1 MMKFVCAAL
10 TILTVPA
17 FCHAQW
23 KAGAARV
30 SITPDGPLFLAG
42 YGSRTKPAESAAQ
55 ELYAKALAVQ
65 DQSGTVAV
73 LVTSDMLG
81 FPASLSRS
89 VADAVQQRYGI
100 SRDRLSFNSSHTH
113 CGPLVDG
120 MEAAPTWAMQPQ
132 DWQAVEAYTK
142 ELKDKLV
149 TAIGQAIA
157 NLAPARLSFGKTG
170 ASFGIHRRM
179 PGGKIWGPNY
189 AGPADHDVPVLRVEG
204 DGGTVRAVAFGYAC
218 HPSTIGINQFHGDYA
233 GSAQKWLE
241 ERYPGAVALFVMG
254 CGGDVKPYPNQSIE
268 LADSYGAMLGAAVH
282 TLMAKPLTSVTGRMT
297 VAFDTVSLDFAEP
310 PTRAQLNERL
320 KTGNSLMKRHAEV
333 MLKTLDRDGR
343 LPAKYTYP
351 VQAWQFGKELT
362 FVAMGGEVV
371 SEYALRLKRELGAEG
386 LWVAGYSNDVF
397 AYIPSRRILEEGGY
411 EAGLS
416 SMEFYLKPGPW
427 TTSVEETVVSK
438 VHEVVKRV
446 RAELKK

>member
-1 MMKFVCAAL
+1 MRLVFAAL
-10 TILTVPA
+10 AIVMVPGMG
-17 FCHAQW
+17 HAQW
-23 KAGAARV
+23 KAGAAKV
-30 SITPDGPLFLAG
+30 SITPRGPLFQSG
-42 YGSRTKPAESAAQ
+42 YGSRTRPAESAAQ

-65 DQSGTVAV
+65 DPSGAVAV

-81 FPASLSRS
+81 FPASLSKA
-89 VADAVQQRYGI
+89 VADAVNQKYGI
-100 SRDRLSFNSSHTH
+100 RRDRLSFNSSHTH
-113 CGPLVDG
+113 CGPAVSG
-120 MEAAPTWAMQPQ
+120 MEAAPSWAMKSE
-132 DWQAVEAYTK
+132 DLQAIEVYTK
-142 ELKDKLV
+142 ELKEKLV
-149 TAIGQAIA
+149 ALIGEAIA
-157 NLAPARLSFGKTG
+157 NQAPARVSFGKTG

-189 AGPADHDVPVLRVEG
+189 AGPADRDVPVLRVEG
-204 DGGTVRAVAFGYAC
+204 ESGKVRAVAFGYAC
-218 HPSTIGINQFHGDYA
+218 HPSTLGINQFHGDYA

-282 TLMAKPLTSVTGRMT
+282 TLMSKPLSPISGLMTTAFET
-297 VAFDTVSLDFAEP
+297 VALDFAEP

-333 MLKTLDRDGR
+333 MLKTLDRGDR
-343 LPAKYTYP
+343 LPTKYSYP
-351 VQAWQFGKELT
+351 VQAWQFGKDFT
-362 FVAMGGEVV
+362 FIAMGGEVV
-371 SEYALRLKRELGAEG
+371 SEYALRLKKELGDG
-386 LWVAGYSNDVF
+386 NLWIAGYSNDVF

-411 EAGLS
+411 EAGVS

-427 TTSVEETVVSK
+427 TLSVEETVVSK

-446 RAELKK
+446 REAKR